1 VFSGIACPGE
11 KSRLVLR
18 EIGIMKKFWLALAI
32 AALPLMAMA
41 IEPGE
46 GVDKPLLIPGKH
58 SLYQRVLAVPGARL
72 STRPGSTGND
82 PVTPFTAFY
91 VYARRTQDDTDWL
104 QIGTDV
110 HGNRAGWLPA
120 SSTIEWN
127 SGLTA
132 VFRDPADHDRVLLFK
147 DSDSLRKLIQQH
159 DLKAYDTLYQ
169 EAAQGQL
176 PAGSPVVAIQP
187 AGYIDIRDDFY
198 LVPIQRYEDVYVDAQ
213 QARLLKVSSVPLNSE
228 SSAPVK
234 QVTTATAVN
243 NPQDYKA
250 GLVFVIDSTL
260 SMEPYIKRTREA
272 VKKIYDTLGGAG
284 LLGHVNFG
292 LIAFRDNLAASHQP
306 TKDYLVR
313 TYVDLQQGRDAAG
326 FLSRVNSLQAAMFSN
341 RDFIEDSYAG
351 IKEAIEAMNWKGYA
365 ARYIVLV
372 TDAGPRDANDPLS
385 STGLGSESLRR
396 LAQDK
401 GIAIFVLHLLTPA
414 TQADH
419 DADAGAY
426 RKLADFPGIGS
437 LYYGVP
443 TGDVAEFGTVVDA
456 LAAQIAEQVRLAG
469 GGKAAPATTPAAATA
484 TGGDAQLA
492 ELQSKVAKLGYALR
506 MRYLQKTA
514 GGKVPDV
521 FDAWLLDR
529 DFRDPERSTL
539 DVRVLLTR
547 DQLSDLHDVLK
558 QVLSRAEE
566 GLLSPQNFL
575 NELKSLAATLSRTP
589 EQLGATTATT
599 AGEGNSLADMG
610 FMREY
615 IEDLPYTGEV
625 MGLSLED
632 WQSWPPRQQVAF
644 LNRLEEKVNYYRALH
659 DHTDLWVSLD
669 GGPVG
674 GDSVFPV
681 PLEMLP

>member
-1 VFSGIACPGE
+1 
-11 KSRLVLR
+11 
-18 EIGIMKKFWLALAI
+18 MKKYWLALAI
-32 AALPLMAMA
+32 SVIPLMAMA

-46 GVDKPLLIPGKH
+46 GIDKPLLIPGKH
-58 SLYQRVLAVPGARL
+58 SLFQRVLAIPGARL
-72 STRPGSTGND
+72 STRPGHKGSE

-91 VYARRTQDDTDWL
+91 VYARRTQGDTPWL
-104 QIGTDV
+104 QVGTDV
-110 HGNRAGWLPA
+110 HGNRAGWLPV

-147 DSDSLRKLIQQH
+147 DSASLRKLVQQH

-187 AGYIDIRDDFY
+187 PGYIDIRDDFY
-198 LVPIQRYEDVYVDAQ
+198 LVPIQRYEDVYVGTQ

-228 SSAPVK
+228 SSAPLK
-234 QVTTATAVN
+234 PVTTPRADSS
-243 NPQDYKA
+243 PKDYKA

-272 VKKIYDTLGGAG
+272 VRKIYDTLGGAG

-292 LIAFRDNLAASHQP
+292 LVAFRDNLAASHQP

-313 TYVDLQQGRDAAG
+313 TYVDLQQGHDAAG
-326 FLSRVNSLQAAMFSN
+326 FLSRVNSLQAALFSN

-351 IKEAIEAMNWKGYA
+351 VKEAIEAMNWKGYA

-385 STGLGSESLRR
+385 STGLGPESLRR

-443 TGDVAEFGTVVDA
+443 TGDVEEFGTVVDT

-469 GGKAAPATTPAAATA
+469 GGKTASAVTSAAAT
-484 TGGDAQLA
+484 GSDARLA

-558 QVLSRAEE
+558 QVLNRAEE

-599 AGEGNSLADMG
+599 AGEGNSLADLG

-615 IEDLPYTGEV
+615 IEGLPYTGEV

-632 WQSWPPRQQVAF
+632 WQSWPTRQQVTF

-669 GGPVG
+669 GGPIG

>member
-1 VFSGIACPGE
+1 M
-11 KSRLVLR
+11 
-18 EIGIMKKFWLALAI
+18 GIMKKYWPVLLVALVPLTTLAL
-32 AALPLMAMA
+32 
-41 IEPGE
+41 EPGE
-46 GVDKPLLIPGKH
+46 GVDKPLLIAGKH
-58 SLYQRVLAVPGARL
+58 TLFQRVLAVPGARL
-72 STRPGSTGND
+72 SAQPGTKGTD

-91 VYARRTQDDTDWL
+91 VYARRNQGGTAWL
-104 QIGTDV
+104 QVGTDV

-120 SSTIEWN
+120 ASTIEWN

-132 VFRDPADHDRVLLFK
+132 VFRDPADHDRVLLFR
-147 DSDSLRKLIQQH
+147 DSASLRKLVEPR
-159 DLKAYDTLYQ
+159 DLNAYNTLYQ
-169 EAAQGQL
+169 EATQGQL

-187 AGYIDIRDDFY
+187 PGYIDIRDDFY
-198 LVPIQRYEDVYVDAQ
+198 LVPIQRYEDVYVGAQ

-228 SSAPVK
+228 APAPVK
-234 QVTTATAVN
+234 AVKPAAT
-243 NPQDYKA
+243 PDDPSDYKA

-272 VKKIYDTLGGAG
+272 VKKIYDTLAGGN

-292 LIAFRDNLAASHQP
+292 LVAFRDNLAASHQP
-306 TKDYLVR
+306 AKDYTVR
-313 TYVDLQQGRDAAG
+313 TFVDLEQGRDAAG
-326 FLSRVNSLQAAMFSN
+326 FLSRVNSLQAALFSN
-341 RDFIEDSYAG
+341 RDFIEESYAG
-351 IKEAIEAMNWKGYA
+351 VKEAIEAMNWKGYP

-372 TDAGPRDANDPLS
+372 TDAGPREANDPLS
-385 STGLGSESLRR
+385 TTGLGAESLRR

-419 DADAGAY
+419 EADAAAY

-443 TGDVAEFGTVVDA
+443 TGDVAEFGKVVDA
-456 LAAQIAEQVRLAG
+456 LAVQIAGQVRQAG
-469 GGKAAPATTPAAATA
+469 SGKAAPAATPVAATSN
-484 TGGDAQLA
+484 DAQLA

-506 MRYLQKTA
+506 MRYLQRSD
-514 GGKVPDV
+514 GGRVPDV

-558 QVLSRAEE
+558 QVLGRAEE

-599 AGEGNSLADMG
+599 AGEGNSLADLG

-615 IEDLPYTGEV
+615 IEGLPYTGEV
-625 MGLSLED
+625 MSLSLED
-632 WQSWPPRQQVAF
+632 WQSWPTRQQVAF

>member
-1 VFSGIACPGE
+1 
-11 KSRLVLR
+11 
-18 EIGIMKKFWLALAI
+18 
-32 AALPLMAMA
+32 
-41 IEPGE
+41 
-46 GVDKPLLIPGKH
+46 
-58 SLYQRVLAVPGARL
+58 
-72 STRPGSTGND
+72 
-82 PVTPFTAFY
+82 
-91 VYARRTQDDTDWL
+91 
-104 QIGTDV
+104 
-110 HGNRAGWLPA
+110 
-120 SSTIEWN
+120 
-127 SGLTA
+127 
-132 VFRDPADHDRVLLFK
+132 
-147 DSDSLRKLIQQH
+147 
-159 DLKAYDTLYQ
+159 
-169 EAAQGQL
+169 
-176 PAGSPVVAIQP
+176 
-187 AGYIDIRDDFY
+187 
-198 LVPIQRYEDVYVDAQ
+198 
-213 QARLLKVSSVPLNSE
+213 
-228 SSAPVK
+228 
-234 QVTTATAVN
+234 
-243 NPQDYKA
+243 
-250 GLVFVIDSTL
+250 
-260 SMEPYIKRTREA
+260 
-272 VKKIYDTLGGAG
+272 
-284 LLGHVNFG
+284 
-292 LIAFRDNLAASHQP
+292 
-306 TKDYLVR
+306 
-313 TYVDLQQGRDAAG
+313 
-326 FLSRVNSLQAAMFSN
+326 VNSLQAALFSN

-351 IKEAIEAMNWKGYA
+351 VKEAIEAMNWKGYA

-385 STGLGSESLRR
+385 STGLGAESLRR

-443 TGDVAEFGTVVDA
+443 TGDVEEFGTVVDT

-469 GGKAAPATTPAAATA
+469 GGKTASAVTSAAAT
-484 TGGDAQLA
+484 GSDARLA

-558 QVLSRAEE
+558 QVLNRAEE

-599 AGEGNSLADMG
+599 AGEGNSLADLG

-615 IEDLPYTGEV
+615 IEGLPYTGEV

-632 WQSWPPRQQVAF
+632 WQSWPTRQQVTF

-669 GGPVG
+669 GGPIG

>member
-1 VFSGIACPGE
+1 M
-11 KSRLVLR
+11 
-18 EIGIMKKFWLALAI
+18 GIMNKHWPLLLVALMSLSAPTV
-32 AALPLMAMA
+32 AAA
-41 IEPGE
+41 E
-46 GVDKPLLIPGKH
+46 GAADKPLLIAGKQT
-58 SLYQRVLAVPGARL
+58 LFQRVLAIPGARL
-72 STRPGSTGND
+72 SAQPGARGTD

-91 VYARRTQDDTDWL
+91 VYARRNQGDTAWL
-104 QIGTDV
+104 QVGTDV

-120 SSTIEWN
+120 TSTIEWN

-147 DSDSLRKLIQQH
+147 NSDSLRKLVDQH
-159 DLKAYDTLYQ
+159 DLSAYGTLYQ
-169 EAAQGQL
+169 EATRGQL

-187 AGYIDIRDDFY
+187 PGYIDIRDDFY
-198 LVPIQRYEDVYVDAQ
+198 LVPIQRYEDIYLGAQ
-213 QARLLKVSSVPLNSE
+213 QARLLQVSSVPLNSE
-228 SSAPVK
+228 TPAPVK
-234 QVTTATAVN
+234 AVKPAATAAN
-243 NPQDYKA
+243 AGTYKA

-260 SMEPYIKRTREA
+260 SMQPYITRTREA
-272 VKKIYDTLGGAG
+272 VKQIYDTLDRDR
-284 LLGHVNFG
+284 LLGNVNFG

-306 TKDYLVR
+306 TKDYTVR
-313 TYVDLQQGRDAAG
+313 TFVNLEQGRDAAG
-326 FLSRVNSLQAAMFSN
+326 FLSRVNSLQAALFSN

-351 IKEAIEAMNWKGYA
+351 VKEAIEGMDWKGYP

-372 TDAGPRDANDPLS
+372 TDAGPREANDPLS
-385 STGLGSESLRR
+385 TTGLGAESLRR

-419 DADAGAY
+419 DADAASY
-426 RKLADFPGIGS
+426 RKLADFAGIGS

-443 TGDVAEFGTVVDA
+443 TGDVGEFGKVVGA
-456 LAAQIAEQVRLAG
+456 LATQIADQVSQAG
-469 GGKAAPATTPAAATA
+469 GGKAAVAAAPAAATA
-484 TGGDAQLA
+484 DDAQLV

-506 MRYLQKTA
+506 MRYLQRSD

-521 FDAWLLDR
+521 FNAWLLDR
-529 DFRDPERSTL
+529 DFRDPQRPTL

-558 QVLSRAEE
+558 QVLARAEE

-599 AGEGNSLADMG
+599 AGEGNSLADLG

-615 IEDLPYTGEV
+615 IEGLPYTGEV
-625 MGLSLED
+625 MNLSLED
-632 WQSWPPRQQVAF
+632 WQSWPTRQQVAF